1 MSLGINSTYVN
12 EQQVWNVGLV
22 GELDISCSEE
32 LKSKL
37 KGNLEEKLSDI
48 NIDMSKL
55 RYIDSTGV
63 GVIVGIMKNLR
74 SNGKDIKIIN
84 AKDNVRKI
92 FSITGLDQ
100 IIKME
105 G

>member
-22 GELDISCSEE
+22 GELDISCSEQ

-55 RYIDSTGV
+55 SYIDSTGV

>member
-84 AKDNVRKI
+84 AKDNRSEERRVGTECRYRW
-92 FSITGLDQ
+92 SP
-100 IIKME
+100 
-105 G
+105 

>member
-1 MSLGINSTYVN
+1 
-12 EQQVWNVGLV
+12 
-22 GELDISCSEE
+22 
-32 LKSKL
+32 
-37 KGNLEEKLSDI
+37 
-48 NIDMSKL
+48 MSKL
-55 RYIDSTGV
+55 SYIDSTGV